1 MSSNAGNN
9 MGNDAAQGQSSLN
22 ISSATVQSIDAVP
35 RGMDQSSG
43 DMQAGTS
50 GTAGTTSGA
59 TGSMMYRVTLRLDD
73 GTTRTFVQN
82 TQPAFQIGDRVSVR
96 MPEGRVLR
104 LSALVY
110 IFPLIFLIAGL
121 MLGSA
126 LSQGRESIMLLY
138 GFLLLALSLII
149 VKIADVTLGKKAG
162 WHPDIVEVNPEIEQE
177 DSFICAEMKK
187 R

>member
-1 MSSNAGNN
+1 MRSKNTLLLTGVMCTLLAACHSTDDTAMARSTSGETYAAPAGTTPAGSTAGTTTDNSGTMSSSTSSNAGSNAANTMSSNAGNN

-73 GTTRTFVQN
+73 GTTRAIMQN
-82 TQPAFQIGDRVSVR
+82 SQPTYQIGDRVKV
-96 MPEGRVLR
+96 VN
-104 LSALVY
+104 
-110 IFPLIFLIAGL
+110 GL
-121 MLGSA
+121 L
-126 LSQGRESIMLLY
+126 QRY
-138 GFLLLALSLII
+138 
-149 VKIADVTLGKKAG
+149 
-162 WHPDIVEVNPEIEQE
+162 
-177 DSFICAEMKK
+177 
-187 R
+187 

>member
-1 MSSNAGNN
+1 MRSKNTLLLTGVMCTLLAACHSTDDTAMARSTSGETYAAPAGTTPAGSTAGTTTDNSGTMSSSTSSNAGSNAANTMSSNAGNN

-82 TQPAFQIGDRVSVR
+82 TQPAFQIGDRVSVQR
-96 MPEGRVLR
+96 GVMQR
-104 LSALVY
+104 Y
-110 IFPLIFLIAGL
+110 
-121 MLGSA
+121 
-126 LSQGRESIMLLY
+126 
-138 GFLLLALSLII
+138 
-149 VKIADVTLGKKAG
+149 
-162 WHPDIVEVNPEIEQE
+162 
-177 DSFICAEMKK
+177 
-187 R
+187 